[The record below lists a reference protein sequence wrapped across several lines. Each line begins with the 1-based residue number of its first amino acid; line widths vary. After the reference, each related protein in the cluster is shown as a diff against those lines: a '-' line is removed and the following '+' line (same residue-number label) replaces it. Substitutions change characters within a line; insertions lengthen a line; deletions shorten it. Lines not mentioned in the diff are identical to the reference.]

1 MEESMSRSKRFLQGV
16 ILGGFLGSL
25 TVILLAPGSGDET
38 RSAMLNR
45 LSVIKGQIM
54 DEIENRKKELQ
65 EEFERYKNN

>member
-1 MEESMSRSKRFLQGV
+1 MSKSKRFIQGI

-45 LSVIKGQIM
+45 LSTIKKQIV

-65 EEFERYKNN
+65 EELERYKNN